1 MSDSRASPGIVE
13 ADTRNAH
20 VRYVDRRQGLLPYQ
34 KYKRSGVEWLGDV
47 PEHWEVTFV
56 KRHYDVRLG
65 KELQAGPKHSSDR
78 QVAYLKAKHVQWFT
92 IHATDLP
99 RMWASPQDMEHFSI
113 RKGDLLVCEGGEGG
127 RSAVVKEVAGRQII
141 QNALHR
147 VRPRNRSSNLWL
159 QYVLSVA
166 ASAGLLEALN
176 NKATIAHFTVDKFNA
191 LMIPMPRPAEV
202 NVLVTY
208 LVAKTAKID
217 TLIDKI
223 RTLIE
228 RLREKRRA
236 LITETIARGLPPDEN
251 RKAGF
256 DPCPKLKPSSV
267 EWLGDVPEHWEVA
280 PVKRHYDVRLG
291 KVLQAGPKHSSDR
304 QVAYLKAK
312 HVQWFTIHATDLPRM
327 WASPQD
333 MEHFSIRKGDLLV
346 CEGGEGGRS
355 AVVKEVAG
363 RQIIQNALHRVRPR
377 NRSSNL
383 WLQYVLSVAASAGLL
398 EALNNKATIAHFT
411 VDKFNALMIPMPR
424 PAEVN
429 VLVAYLVAKTAKI
442 DALVEK
448 NQVLIDRLRE
458 KRQALITAAVTGQID
473 VRHASEGETA

>member
-1 MSDSRASPGIVE
+1 MSDPKASLRIVE
-13 ADTRNAH
+13 ADTRNGH
-20 VRYVDRRQGLLPYQ
+20 VRYVGHRQGLPPYQ
-34 KYKRSGVEWLGDV
+34 KYKSSGVEWLGDA
-47 PEHWEVTFV
+47 PEHWEVVPV

-65 KELQAGPKHSSDR
+65 RVLQADPKHPSDR
-78 QVAYLKAKHVQWFT
+78 QVAYLKARHVQWFE

-99 RMWASPQDMEHFSI
+99 RMWASPDDMEYFSI

-127 RSAVVKEVAGRQII
+127 RSAVVKEIAGRQII

-147 VRPRNRSSNLWL
+147 VRPRDGSSNLWL

-176 NKATIAHFTVDKFNA
+176 SKVTIAHFTVDKFNA
-191 LMIPMPRPAEV
+191 LMIPMPPPAEV

-208 LVAKTAKID
+208 LAAKTAKID

-228 RLREKRRA
+228 HLQEKRRT
-236 LITETIARGLPPDEN
+236 LITETTIRGLPPD
-251 RKAGF
+251 
-256 DPCPKLKPSSV
+256 PCQKLKPSGV
-267 EWLGDVPEHWEVA
+267 EWLGDVPEHWEVV

-291 KVLQAGPKHSSDR
+291 RVLQADPKHPSDR
-304 QVAYLKAK
+304 QVAYLKAR
-312 HVQWFTIHATDLPRM
+312 HVQWFEIHATDLPRM
-327 WASPQD
+327 WASPDD
-333 MEHFSIRKGDLLV
+333 MEYFSIRKGDLLV

-355 AVVKEVAG
+355 AVVKEIAG

-377 NRSSNL
+377 DGSSNL

-398 EALNNKATIAHFT
+398 EALNSKVTIAHFT
-411 VDKFNALMIPMPR
+411 VDKFNALMIPMPP

-429 VLVAYLVAKTAKI
+429 VLVTYLAAKTVKI
-442 DALVEK
+442 DGLIDK

-473 VRHASEGETA
+473 VRSTQEDETA